1 MTTTLS
7 QSIQPQARTIDGLSI
22 RYAESEPRDD
32 QALLLSPWPESIY
45 CYEPDDGWEGAVPG
59 SSHDV
64 IPRIFNAS
72 RRQYDANDQD
82 HRWNRDLL

>member
-32 QALLLSPWPESIY
+32 QALLLSPWPEGI
-45 CYEPDDGWEGAVPG
+45 
-59 SSHDV
+59 
-64 IPRIFNAS
+64 RILA
-72 RRQYDANDQD
+72 
-82 HRWNRDLL
+82 